1 VGSHTLAVI
10 VKRQTD
16 NSQLTKIQK
25 MEILNI
31 QTTRLNIRHLELSN
45 LSDFHIYRSNP
56 EVTKYQGFDVMTIE
70 QAEEFIKDNSTKH
83 FGKAGE
89 WVQYGIE
96 NSSTRQL
103 VGDCAVKLDNYETRI
118 AEIGITISH
127 LEQKKGYAKEVLLGI
142 LTFLFD
148 TIEIHRVVEIV
159 DAENIAS
166 INLLKSTGFKQEGHF
181 IENIFFKG
189 KWGSEFQYAMLK
201 REWDNRK

>member
-1 VGSHTLAVI
+1 
-10 VKRQTD
+10 
-16 NSQLTKIQK
+16 

-31 QTTRLNIRHLELSN
+31 QTTRLNIRHLELAD

-96 NSSTRQL
+96 NSATKQL
-103 VGDCAVKLDNYETRI
+103 VGDCAIKLDQYETRI

-127 LEQKKGYAKEVLLGI
+127 LEQKKGYAKEVLLRI

-148 TIEIHRVVEIV
+148 TKKIHRVVEIV

-181 IENIFFKG
+181 IENVFFKG

-201 REWDNRK
+201 REWDDRK